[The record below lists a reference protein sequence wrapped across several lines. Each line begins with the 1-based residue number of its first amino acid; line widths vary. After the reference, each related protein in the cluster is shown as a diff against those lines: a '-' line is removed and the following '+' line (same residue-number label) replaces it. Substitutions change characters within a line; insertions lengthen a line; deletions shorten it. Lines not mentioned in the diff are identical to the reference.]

1 MNDRE
6 KRSAINLAIKL
17 MEKRIGAIAFHASLE
32 DVYAAGLAVTKSASE
47 ERKRLKR
54 AIEVLAEIEKEV
66 CGVRGLT
73 AATIIRD
80 EAKEISSE
88 TLNILDEIGEANY

>member
-47 ERKRLKR
+47 ERERLKK
-54 AIEVLAEIEKEV
+54 AITVLGEIEKEV
-66 CGVRGLT
+66 CNVSGPTIVR
-73 AATIIRD
+73 
-80 EAKEISSE
+80 SE
-88 TLNILDEIGEANY
+88 PTSENMDILDYVSEANY